1 MQNGQNGNGQKTWLV
16 GGRVYSNFVEAVE
29 AQDRR
34 VTDFLRRGG
43 IGEEELARLPKR
55 VIPEGT
61 TADNYDPDSD
71 WPIFGAIDETLGK
84 KFRLFTGPQLGT
96 GAQHNS
102 AQHETRSL
110 IPGVLAAGQL
120 GGIFGA
126 FKTLKT
132 SLAADL
138 LISLASGT
146 PFLGRFPVSQPGRVL
161 FLSGEAGL
169 PATKSLAGRICAE
182 RGLSLDALENFVCSP
197 DVPNLSDPF
206 DVMAF
211 TELVER
217 EKPICVVIDP
227 SFLALGAGGG
237 RGGRGGAPGGARG
250 RSAGKKSRSLFETG
264 QLLRPL
270 VELCEST
277 GCAMLIVHHSPRSRH
292 VGEPAMFDELAGSGV
307 AEFSDQW
314 LLVSRRRPFEVGTGQ
329 HGTGHGG
336 TGHHELWLTTGSRAG
351 EQGLWELDVDE
362 NTVEQGAGPTPA
374 GGRRWKTAVR
384 PASSPELQADQQFVA
399 TREDR
404 NLRRRALAFER
415 QCQRTL
421 ELLAAYPEGRTARFI
436 RDTLGMSGD
445 RINRLLGRLIENGVV
460 VRTEDGIVDRR
471 RPIVTYSRMQ
481 AFDLSA
487 EAIRSRSDRP
497 DQKVYDIGT
506 GHFVHRGRGNAPA
519 PGAAGAQHA
528 GTRHAAAEGLST
540 ELAISGGTAA
550 SLASALPATDQNPL
564 ADKPPVPPTV
574 PELARDM
581 GHSVGTGHFVDR
593 TASAMDPAAGPGS
606 VEEKSGRDTGSE
618 AEPDRDG
625 TRTGTADIGTGLVG

>member
-1 MQNGQNGNGQKTWLV
+1 MRDDG
-16 GGRVYSNFVEAVE
+16 
-29 AQDRR
+29 D
-34 VTDFLRRGG
+34 
-43 IGEEELARLPKR
+43 
-55 VIPEGT
+55 GT
-61 TADNYDPDSD
+61 RY
-71 WPIFGAIDETLGK
+71 
-84 KFRLFTGPQLGT
+84 
-96 GAQHNS
+96 
-102 AQHETRSL
+102 L

-146 PFLGRFPVSQPGRVL
+146 PFLGRFPVTQSGRVL

-169 PATKSLAGRICAE
+169 PAIKSMAGRICAA

-227 SFLALGAGGG
+227 GFLALGPGGG
-237 RGGRGGAPGGARG
+237 RGGRGGARGG
-250 RSAGKKSRSLFETG
+250 SAGKKSRSLFETG

-277 GCAMLIVHHSPRSRH
+277 GCAVLIVHHSPRSRRA
-292 VGEPAMFDELAGSGV
+292 GEPAMLGDLAGSGV

-314 LLVSRRRPFEVGTGQ
+314 LLVSRRRPFEVAPGQ
-329 HGTGHGG
+329 HG

-362 NTVEQGAGPTPA
+362 GTAEQGTGPTRP
-374 GGRRWKTAVR
+374 GGRRWKTVVR
-384 PASSPELQADQQFVA
+384 PATSPRMLSDKQFVA
-399 TREDR
+399 DREDR

-415 QCQRTL
+415 QPQRTL

-445 RINRLLGRLIENGVV
+445 RINRLLDRLIEKGVV
-460 VRTEDGIVDRR
+460 VRTEDRIIDRR
-471 RPIVTYSRMQ
+471 RPIVTYSRVQ

-487 EAIRSRSDRP
+487 EAIRSRPVRP
-497 DQKVYDIGT
+497 DEKVYDVGT
-506 GHFVHRGRGNAPA
+506 GHFLGRGNAPA
-519 PGAAGAQHA
+519 PGAAGAQHG
-528 GTRHAAAEGLST
+528 GTRLAAADGLPT
-540 ELAISGGTAA
+540 QLAISGGTAA
-550 SLASALPATDQNPL
+550 SLANALPATDQNPL

-581 GHSVGTGHFVDR
+581 GRDTGHGVGTGHFADR
-593 TASAMDPAAGPGS
+593 TASAMDPAGGPGP

-618 AEPDRDG
+618 VEPDRGG

>member
-1 MQNGQNGNGQKTWLV
+1 VVPSFHLARIEALAMQNGQNGNGQKTWLV

-55 VIPEGT
+55 VIPEGV
-61 TADNYDPDSD
+61 TAENYNPESD

-146 PFLGRFPVSQPGRVL
+146 PFLGRFPVTQTGRVL

-182 RGLSLDALENFVCSP
+182 RGLSLDALDNFVCSP

-217 EKPICVVIDP
+217 EKPVCVVIDP
-227 SFLALGAGGG
+227 GFLALGGGG
-237 RGGRGGAPGGARG
+237 RGGRSGTRGG
-250 RSAGKKSRSLFETG
+250 SAGKKSRSLFETG
-264 QLLRPL
+264 RLLRPL

-277 GCAMLIVHHSPRSRH
+277 GCAILIVHHSPRSRRA
-292 VGEPAMFDELAGSGV
+292 GEPAMLDDLAGSGV

-336 TGHHELWLTTGSRAG
+336 TGHHELWLTTGSRVG
-351 EQGLWELDVDE
+351 DQGLWELDVDE
-362 NTVEQGAGPTPA
+362 QTVEHGSGPTLA
-374 GGRRWKTAVR
+374 GSRRWKTTVR
-384 PASSPELQADQQFVA
+384 PATSPELQADQQFVA

-404 NLRRRALAFER
+404 SLRRR
-415 QCQRTL
+415 
-421 ELLAAYPEGRTARFI
+421 
-436 RDTLGMSGD
+436 
-445 RINRLLGRLIENGVV
+445 
-460 VRTEDGIVDRR
+460 
-471 RPIVTYSRMQ
+471 
-481 AFDLSA
+481 
-487 EAIRSRSDRP
+487 
-497 DQKVYDIGT
+497 
-506 GHFVHRGRGNAPA
+506 
-519 PGAAGAQHA
+519 
-528 GTRHAAAEGLST
+528 
-540 ELAISGGTAA
+540 
-550 SLASALPATDQNPL
+550 
-564 ADKPPVPPTV
+564 
-574 PELARDM
+574 
-581 GHSVGTGHFVDR
+581 
-593 TASAMDPAAGPGS
+593 
-606 VEEKSGRDTGSE
+606 
-618 AEPDRDG
+618 
-625 TRTGTADIGTGLVG
+625 

>member
-1 MQNGQNGNGQKTWLV
+1 MQNGQNGNRQKTWLV
-16 GGRVYSNFVEAVE
+16 GGRVYSNLVEAVE

-55 VIPEGT
+55 VIPEGA
-61 TADNYDPDSD
+61 TADNYNPESD

-84 KFRLFTGPQLGT
+84 KFRLFTGPQLKTGT
-96 GAQHNS
+96 QLNS
-102 AQHETRSL
+102 AQHETRYL
-110 IPGVLAAGQL
+110 IPDVLAAGQL

-146 PFLGRFPVSQPGRVL
+146 PFLGRFPVTQPGRVL

-169 PATKSLAGRICAE
+169 PALKSMARRICAE
-182 RGLSLDALENFVCSP
+182 RGLSLDALDNFVCSP

-237 RGGRGGAPGGARG
+237 RGGGRGG
-250 RSAGKKSRSLFETG
+250 SAAKKSRSLFEMG

-270 VELCEST
+270 IELCEST
-277 GCAMLIVHHSPRSRH
+277 GCAMLIVHHSPRRRRA
-292 VGEPAMFDELAGSGV
+292 GEPAMLDDLAGSGI

-314 LLVSRRRPFEVGTGQ
+314 LLVSRRRPFDPAP
-329 HGTGHGG
+329 GHGG
-336 TGHHELWLTTGSRAG
+336 TGHHELWLTTGSRIG
-351 EQGLWELDVDE
+351 DQGLWELDVDE
-362 NTVEQGAGPTPA
+362 ATVEQGTGPTQA
-374 GGRRWKTAVR
+374 RGRRWKTTVR
-384 PASSPELQADQQFVA
+384 PAGSPQMLADKEFVA
-399 TREDR
+399 DREDR

-445 RINRLLGRLIENGVV
+445 RINRLLDGLIGKGVV
-460 VRTEDGIVDRR
+460 VRTEDGIIDRR

-487 EAIRSRSDRP
+487 EAIRSRPQQP

-506 GHFVHRGRGNAPA
+506 GHFLGRGNAPA
-519 PGAAGAQHA
+519 PGAAGVQHG
-528 GTRHAAAEGLST
+528 GTRLAAADGLPIQS
-540 ELAISGGTAA
+540 AVSG
-550 SLASALPATDQNPL
+550 
-564 ADKPPVPPTV
+564 
-574 PELARDM
+574 RDTSGDP
-581 GHSVGTGHFVDR
+581 GHEVGTGHGTGHDR
-593 TASAMDPAAGPGS
+593 VVSPPDFPGS
-606 VEEKSGRDTGSE
+606 TCPNFAEIRQAAAQGRPNRPAGQGPTEEKSGWDTGSE
-618 AEPDRDG
+618 PEPDRDATGLDG
-625 TRTGTADIGTGLVG
+625 TQTGTPNIGTGLVC